1 MKLLAKI
8 DKRLAELDAMLDGS
22 GDRICWQPIP
32 NSPQEQAYYS
42 PADELLFGG
51 QAGGGKSMVIIGLA
65 LTAHKRSLIL
75 RKRESDL
82 SSVVAAVQE
91 LTQCPGS
98 KSIKFQNRQLYF
110 GGCKDDSSKYK
121 WKGQDHD
128 LKCLEAGTPVLMAT
142 GEYKAIEK
150 IKVGD
155 KVQTLEGARVVTRTI
170 RQRKPAV
177 RLSVFLNGDL
187 IASQVQGRSHEVMTA
202 HTLSASPYM
211 SSEDYPAFFS
221 SPIQRHGICRY
232 SESNYHKF
240 QSFQKFPEYQC
251 LGQGQPLAL
260 LEGNRD
266 LQFLQGSFFDKGDK
280 GQGNGFLEKRGGYQE
295 HEPHPLLSQ
304 PSLKRLLQLHEKEL
318 FLASHQ
324 LFSRE
329 LPYAHGHSLLANLK
343 DHCLRDSRQY
353 DEQPH
358 LSSAIVLLD
367 LHQSDGAEQHI
378 PKCLTEDARGNTHTH
393 SRYKWSYV
401 HPYTKEIRQ
410 SVREAHAYR
419 SYEVQEVGDK
429 TLFDLTVKDTN
440 HYITKGGFIN
450 RNCFDELS
458 EFKQE
463 DYEFISAW
471 NRTSEPGQRC
481 RIVATT
487 NPPDTNEGRWIIER
501 WAPWLDPSHPNPAQ
515 SGELRWYL
523 GNKEVGGPD
532 PIDGVLP
539 RSRTFI
545 RSRVE
550 DNPYLMESGYDRL
563 LDNLPDGIRE
573 KLRYGDF
580 GFQMDDGPQQLIP
593 TGWIEAAQQR
603 YKDGNYNQDVSVR
616 TIGCDPARGGKD
628 RTVIAIRE
636 GDRVDY
642 FSQPGKATPDGSAVV
657 QQILKYWTPN
667 TPINLDVIGIG
678 SSVIDYLKDLGYPV
692 TPVNFAKGSFKRDR
706 SGLLKFRN
714 LRTEVFWNLRD
725 LLDPH
730 WGHTIALPPD
740 TAVLNELT
748 SLTYKLTH
756 GGVMVDSK
764 DAIRAKLRM
773 SCDIADAIALACYRG
788 MSYISAF

>member
-128 LKCLEAGTPVLMAT
+128 LKA
-142 GEYKAIEK
+142 
-150 IKVGD
+150 
-155 KVQTLEGARVVTRTI
+155 
-170 RQRKPAV
+170 
-177 RLSVFLNGDL
+177 
-187 IASQVQGRSHEVMTA
+187 
-202 HTLSASPYM
+202 
-211 SSEDYPAFFS
+211 
-221 SPIQRHGICRY
+221 
-232 SESNYHKF
+232 
-240 QSFQKFPEYQC
+240 
-251 LGQGQPLAL
+251 
-260 LEGNRD
+260 
-266 LQFLQGSFFDKGDK
+266 
-280 GQGNGFLEKRGGYQE
+280 
-295 HEPHPLLSQ
+295 
-304 PSLKRLLQLHEKEL
+304 
-318 FLASHQ
+318 
-324 LFSRE
+324 
-329 LPYAHGHSLLANLK
+329 
-343 DHCLRDSRQY
+343 
-353 DEQPH
+353 
-358 LSSAIVLLD
+358 
-367 LHQSDGAEQHI
+367 
-378 PKCLTEDARGNTHTH
+378 
-393 SRYKWSYV
+393 
-401 HPYTKEIRQ
+401 
-410 SVREAHAYR
+410 
-419 SYEVQEVGDK
+419 
-429 TLFDLTVKDTN
+429 
-440 HYITKGGFIN
+440 
-450 RNCFDELS
+450 FDELS

-657 QQILKYWTPN
+657 QQILKYWTPD

-764 DAIRAKLRM
+764 DTIRAKLRM